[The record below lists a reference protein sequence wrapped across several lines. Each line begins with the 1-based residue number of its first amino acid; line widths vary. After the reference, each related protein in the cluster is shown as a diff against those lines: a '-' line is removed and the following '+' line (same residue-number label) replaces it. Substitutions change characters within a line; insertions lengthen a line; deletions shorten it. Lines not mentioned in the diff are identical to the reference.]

1 MHRATDI
8 KVRLDSASPDSTWTL
23 PLDWPAPSKILWCD
37 PITLRA
43 RLSHAGAVEREW
55 DDPLDALDWIAGSIT
70 DHACREARW
79 VGYLSYG
86 LGRLIEPH
94 ITHAVDDLRLP
105 LFCFTLHAPDETRL
119 PVPAP
124 IEPRRSDVPLH
135 SNFTRR
141 AYEAAVARAIEYIR
155 AGDIFQVNLSQRF
168 TAGLNVSPQ
177 FVYDRLRDAAP
188 AQYGAC
194 LNYGDFA
201 LVSNSPELFLHVTS
215 DGRVTTRPIKGTRP
229 RAPGMEAELRDS
241 LKDQAELN
249 MIVDLERN
257 DLGRVCEIGSVR
269 VTEPRAIEAHPTVY
283 HGVATIEGHLRDDV
297 TFADLLRATFP
308 GGSVT
313 GAPKIRAMQ
322 IIDELETC
330 ARGPYCGAIGY
341 LAADGSMKFNVAIR
355 TMIAKDGLVHIPVGG
370 GIVADSDPRAEYEE
384 TLVKAKAMFD
394 ALGISPTR

>member
-1 MHRATDI
+1 MHRANDI
-8 KVRLDSASPDSTWTL
+8 KIHLDSARRGSTWNL
-23 PLDWPAPSKILWCD
+23 PLDCPAPSKILWCD
-37 PITLRA
+37 PLNLKA
-43 RLSHAGAVEREW
+43 KLSNAGAVEREW
-55 DDPLDALDWIAGSIT
+55 DNPLDALDWIAGTIT
-70 DHACREARW
+70 DHPCRDARW
-79 VGYLSYG
+79 VGYLSYD
-86 LGRLIEPH
+86 LARLIEPRD
-94 ITHAVDDLRLP
+94 IPAADDLHLP
-105 LFCFTLHAPDETRL
+105 LFCFTLHAPNETHL
-119 PVPAP
+119 PIPAS
-124 IEPRRSDVPLH
+124 IEPRRSDVSLH

-177 FVYDRLRDAAP
+177 FVYDRLREIAP
-188 AQYGAC
+188 ARYGAC

-201 LVSNSPELFLHVTS
+201 LISNSPELFLDVS
-215 DGRVTTRPIKGTRP
+215 SNGRVITRPIKGTRP
-229 RAPGMEAELRDS
+229 RAAGMDAELRDS
-241 LKDQAELN
+241 AKDQAELN

-269 VTEPRAIEAHPTVY
+269 VTEPRAIEAYPTVY
-283 HGVATIEGHLRDDV
+283 HGVATIEGRLRDDV

-322 IIDELETC
+322 IIDELEPC

-341 LAADGSMKFNVAIR
+341 LAADGFMQFNIAIR

-370 GIVADSDPRAEYEE
+370 GIVADSIPAAEYEE

-394 ALGISPTR
+394 ALGMTSIR